1 MRFIF
6 LPAILANRLANK
18 YIMAG
23 YSACSNPGEV
33 FVSTPRLSPVE
44 WGWRTPDTEL
54 RLHRVTMPHIW
65 GAADSVPRRVHF
77 PVPACGELMLRHYLH
92 IRTRTSIATT
102 PAIVTLHTATP
113 PSHFIKR
120 YDLKHQNQNACL
132 QNYNKTCFSALSE
145 YCVLWQNGTICVFG
159 DWRRNLSC
167 LITQRSGIMKFM
179 SSWLLECKYIQHN
192 SHWL

>member
-1 MRFIF
+1 MRCLFPRPDFPPWSGDGGHLTLSYGYTGLRCPTSGEQLIMS
-6 LPAILANRLANK
+6 PA
-18 YIMAG
+18 
-23 YSACSNPGEV
+23 
-33 FVSTPRLSPVE
+33 VSTSPSPRVASWCCGTISTSGPGPASP
-44 WGWRTPDTEL
+44 
-54 RLHRVTMPHIW
+54 LH
-65 GAADSVPRRVHF
+65 
-77 PVPACGELMLRHYLH
+77 
-92 IRTRTSIATT
+92 
-102 PAIVTLHTATP
+102 P

-120 YDLKHQNQNACL
+120 YDLKHQNQDACL
-132 QNYNKTCFSALSE
+132 QNYSERCFWALSE